1 MNDAAVL
8 YTVEDHIAY
17 VTLNQPEK
25 RNSFTDIQLFAL
37 LEVLEKA
44 RSNPEIRVL
53 VLTGAGKS
61 FSVGGDLDEFAAGA
75 LHEDAPFETGVY
87 KLRRFMQITE
97 MLRESNFISIAAVN
111 GACAGAGL
119 SIALACDIRV
129 SSEKAVYR
137 TAFIDAGLSGDFG
150 GTWLLAR
157 LLGEAKAKELYLLNK
172 KLNAADAAA
181 AGLVSEVYAVDEFE
195 TKTRETAQT
204 LAAKAPLA
212 MRYIK
217 QNLTEEKTFMRALD
231 DEARRHTECGV
242 TGDAIEAAAAFLEK
256 RAPKFTGK

>member
-1 MNDAAVL
+1 MTDAVL

-25 RNSFTDIQLFAL
+25 RNSFTDVQLFAL

-44 RSNPEIRVL
+44 RSNPDIRVL
-53 VLTGAGKS
+53 LLTGAGRS
-61 FSVGGDLDEFAAGA
+61 FSVGGDLDEFAAGE
-75 LHEDAPFETGVY
+75 LHEDAPLETGVN

-97 MLRESNFISIAAVN
+97 MLREGNYVSIAAIN

-119 SIALACDIRV
+119 SIAMACDIRV
-129 SSEKAVYR
+129 ASEKAVFR

-150 GTWLLAR
+150 GTWLMAR

-172 KLNAADAAA
+172 KLGAAEAAEV
-181 AGLVSEVYAVDEFE
+181 GLASEVYAVDEFE
-195 TKTRETAQT
+195 TRARETAT
-204 LAAKAPLA
+204 RLADKAPLA

-217 QNLTEEKTFMRALD
+217 QNLTEEKTFLRALD

-242 TGDAIEAAAAFLEK
+242 TDDAIEAATAFLEK